1 MGYFSNGTEG
11 MEYEAQYC
19 QHCVHDTE
27 QNCPVLL
34 LHYMHNYKECNKGE
48 SFLHV
53 LIPRSEDK
61 LGNEQCRMFIRATTN
76 GR

>member
-1 MGYFSNGTEG
+1 MFPIQ
-11 MEYEAQYC
+11 A
-19 QHCVHDTE
+19 CVVRWSDALE

-34 LHYMHNYKECNKGE
+34 LHYVHNYKECNKAE

-76 GR
+76 GRE